1 MTGRKEA
8 LNMSR
13 SEYKKFSDTDTFD
26 PEYLPPGC
34 DSAYILARR
43 LRNLLTQQNG
53 NHLPPIILCIGTDRI
68 IGDSL
73 GPIVG
78 SSLSRSALHPYVYGT
93 LESPVHALNLPETLS
108 RIKKKHPGNTLIA
121 VDASLGSKSHIGSV
135 TVRNGGLHPG
145 AGVQKN
151 LKLTGDISVTGVTN
165 TDDSYPWLS
174 LQTARLSTVVRMA
187 DCIASGILE
196 ACMNRTGAR
205 IL

>member
-1 MTGRKEA
+1 ME
-8 LNMSR
+8 R
-13 SEYKKFSDTDTFD
+13 SEYKEKSHAADTFD

-34 DSAYILARR
+34 GSASILAKR
-43 LRNLLTQQNG
+43 LRNLLKQQNS
-53 NHLPPIILCIGTDRI
+53 NDLPPIILCIGTDRI

-78 SSLSRSALHPYVYGT
+78 SSLSRTGLHSYVYGT
-93 LESPVHALNLPETLS
+93 LECPVHALNLSETLAH
-108 RIKKKHPGNTLIA
+108 IKKKHPGNTLIA

-145 AGVQKN
+145 AGVRKN
-151 LKLTGDISVTGVTN
+151 LNLTGDISVTGVTN

-187 DCIASGILE
+187 DCISDGILE
-196 ACMNRTGAR
+196 ACKICM
-205 IL
+205 